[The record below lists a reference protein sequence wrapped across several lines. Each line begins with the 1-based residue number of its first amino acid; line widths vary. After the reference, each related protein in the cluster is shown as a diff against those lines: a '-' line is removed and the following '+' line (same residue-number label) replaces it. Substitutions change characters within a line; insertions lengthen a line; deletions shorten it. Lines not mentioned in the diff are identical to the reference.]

1 MKLQRF
7 IGDIF
12 FPEHPHYPQSQI
24 LGIYSLRQ
32 TIFQTNLNRFRY
44 PEPHF
49 AFFPKYRRFRLI
61 QPHSHTIESACR
73 TGMAVV
79 SYNQSSRFQLPGQYF
94 MTDPFVTIE
103 EMLYFLFVHK
113 TMDRIIIPDQFIGCP
128 GHFTIQYNQ
137 QLSGIFQLFPTHF
150 FKNFPDTGRIIMTH
164 HDIRPP
170 YNYTSG
176 RRIKYFFDKGSHS
189 LFNSVY
195 KTSH

>member
-1 MKLQRF
+1 
-7 IGDIF
+7 
-12 FPEHPHYPQSQI
+12 
-24 LGIYSLRQ
+24 
-32 TIFQTNLNRFRY
+32 
-44 PEPHF
+44 
-49 AFFPKYRRFRLI
+49 
-61 QPHSHTIESACR
+61 
-73 TGMAVV
+73 MAVV

-113 TMDRIIIPDQFIGCP
+113 TMDRIIIPDQLIGCP

-150 FKNFPDTGRIIMTH
+150 FKNFPDTGGIIMTH

-189 LFNSVY
+189 LFNQFIKLAIKLY
-195 KTSH
+195 KLKFIVLINLFFYHFICEKDAVQMIDFMLKNHSRKSPDSIADRFPRIPILHLHLEFKG